1 MKKKGIPALLLFL
14 LSFFLIMFFT
24 FQNTQ
29 KSGELS
35 TLILQYC
42 FRFVE
47 ATGLEFIKVKQI
59 APFIRKLAHTAEYF
73 LLGIASMLV
82 FRGHPK
88 GFLKAVVLCA
98 VISLADQ
105 TIKGFLPGREF
116 DWTDFP
122 FDIAGY
128 TAGAAIVT
136 LFGRIGSKQEI
147 TEDRSMNGSAEN
159 IRDNETAQSR
169 KKRI

>member
-35 TLILQYC
+35 ELILQYC
-42 FRFVE
+42 TRFVD
-47 ATGLEFIKVKQI
+47 AAGLKFIKVNQI

-73 LLGIASMLV
+73 LLGVASMLL
-82 FRGHPK
+82 FRDHPK
-88 GFLKAVVLCA
+88 GFLKAAALCA

-128 TAGAAIVT
+128 TAGAAIVL
-136 LFGRIGSKQEI
+136 LFGRIGSKQKKI
-147 TEDRSMNGSAEN
+147 EDNSTNGPPEN
-159 IRDNETAQSR
+159 IRDTETHKAG
-169 KKRI
+169 KREI